1 MPLAHV
7 AGLPAEEM
15 LAAGPALLAG
25 GGLFAAWARAALR
38 AAWTRAADVDP
49 ARPCGSPDRGRA

>member
-1 MPLAHV
+1 MLLAHV

-25 GGLFAAWARAALR
+25 GGLFAARVRHWL
-38 AAWTRAADVDP
+38 
-49 ARPCGSPDRGRA
+49 RGRRDPGAGGIL